1 MPEIDRLLE
10 TFLIVENV
18 EAASALYHDVLGLQS
33 YGERSERGALFR
45 LPGGQLLGLVARRAA
60 TEPNELAGGTVPAV
74 VPEEGEGGGAAR
86 RPAGQAHLAFA
97 VATDQ
102 IDAWRRRLEANGVSV
117 EGDVSWERGGRS
129 LYFRD
134 PDGHLLELA
143 TPGLW
148 DFY

>member
-1 MPEIDRLLE
+1 MPEIHRLIE
-10 TFLIVENV
+10 TFLIVESV
-18 EAASALYHDVLGLQS
+18 DAASGLYSEVLGLKH
-33 YGERSERGALFR
+33 YGEPSASGALFR
-45 LPGGQLLGLVARRAA
+45 LPGGQLLGVVARDAA
-60 TEPNELAGGTVPAV
+60 TEPNELTGGTVPAV
-74 VPEEGEGGGAAR
+74 VPKEEGGGGAAR